1 MESIKHLLELPNKI
15 VDKIRD
21 TLLSE
26 VETKILDEEIV
37 LFMDTEV
44 KTLYLKLNASVDR
57 VCKIRNKLLPN
68 AKESFG
74 SLYTW
79 TKSTVSTAPPKE
91 TDYDMEFKRIDSW
104 LKQEGWEGCE
114 SQVHPSDDILLAAEK
129 NCVIEK
135 LIDSHKPG
143 NTCEENNQKKLVFVR
158 ATDEL
163 VNYSKY
169 LQKLILFNS
178 SAKEVLII
186 THMPLQIAQDS
197 FIPTDEAIG
206 AEIQVMSAFKPST
219 KQGISTIVISVCPK
233 LQQHQQTNTGIS
245 CNFLLGIQFSHR

>member
-1 MESIKHLLELPNKI
+1 MKSIKHLLELGNKI

-26 VETKILDEEIV
+26 VETQILDEEIV
-37 LFMDTEV
+37 LFMDTKV

-68 AKESFG
+68 A
-74 SLYTW
+74 LYTW
-79 TKSTVSTAPPKE
+79 TKSTVSTAPLKE
-91 TDYDMEFKRIDSW
+91 TDYDLEFKRMDSW

-114 SQVHPSDDILLAAEK
+114 SQVHPSDDIFLAAEK

-143 NTCEENNQKKLVFVR
+143 NTCEENKQKKLVFVR

-163 VNYSKY
+163 VNYNKY
-169 LQKLILFNS
+169 LQKLILSNS
-178 SAKEVLII
+178 STKEVLII

-197 FIPTDEAIG
+197 FIPTDEAKG

-219 KQGISTIVISVCPK
+219 KQGISTVVISVCPK
-233 LQQHQQTNTGIS
+233 LQQHQQTKTGIS
-245 CNFLLGIQFSHR
+245 CNFLFRIQFSHR